1 MKVNLRSIYL
11 GNKNELL
18 VMPLQTNLI
27 FIGQCTE
34 MHFASFLSGGFTNMA
49 VIKSTGKETGKTH
62 LFALCL
68 SSDINRRIQNF
79 NRSPFFFEIT

>member
-27 FIGQCTE
+27 FIGQCID
-34 MHFASFLSGGFTNMA
+34 FY
-49 VIKSTGKETGKTH
+49 STYLEFKKTK
-62 LFALCL
+62 
-68 SSDINRRIQNF
+68 
-79 NRSPFFFEIT
+79 